1 MNENQN
7 QFVEKLNKVDEILA
21 TLIKINRKEIHMTHV
36 KNKSCDSPIEATEYR
51 DQKDNKEM
59 LWTILFQ

>member
-7 QFVEKLNKVDEILA
+7 QFTEKLNKVDEILA
-21 TLIKINRKEIHMTHV
+21 TLIKINRKEIHMIHV
-36 KNKSCDSPIEATEYR
+36 KNKSCDSPIEAVEYR
-51 DQKDNKEM
+51 YQKDNKEM